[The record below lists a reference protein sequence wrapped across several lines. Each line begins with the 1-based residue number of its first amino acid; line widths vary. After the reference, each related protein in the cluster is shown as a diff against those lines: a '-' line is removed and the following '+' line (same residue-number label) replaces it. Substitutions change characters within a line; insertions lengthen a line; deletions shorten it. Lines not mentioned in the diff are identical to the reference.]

1 MGKTFIAK
9 DAVALSR
16 PGART
21 TIFLPKR
28 CRFVV
33 VVSGQVPRM
42 LPITESANWEVDIP
56 PDLEASVT
64 EWPVLVLVL
73 PKKHAAIYEKMK
85 PEMATD
91 VIRQARAAVASGLN

>member
-1 MGKTFIAK
+1 MGKKFWAK
-9 DAVALSR
+9 DAVAFSR
-16 PGART
+16 PGAKASMY
-21 TIFLPKR
+21 LPPR

-33 VVSGQVPRM
+33 VVAGQVPSM

-56 PDLEASVT
+56 PELAATAT

-73 PKKHAAIYEKMK
+73 PKKHAALYEKMK

-91 VIRQARAAVASGLN
+91 IIRQARSAYASAAH